1 MRRLLILIQVMIF
14 CSVPGVVSVSQAK
27 TAELICDGPKLT
39 REQVKSIIKR
49 ERFVRADLP
58 KALKEFTD
66 QFGRQRCH
74 YTYMEIPK
82 KAALHK
88 ENTFILD
95 QYGVIVDAV
104 TGRASPHASV
114 ECPKRKLTN
123 KEVIDFVNAE
133 RARSN
138 DLPAAPKKLKTR
150 VTPKRCMYVYYEFAE
165 TGDKNKRAY
174 LSFTVDQY
182 GGVYSVHRQGLK

>member
-1 MRRLLILIQVMIF
+1 MRQLLILIQAMIF

-39 REQVKSIIKR
+39 KEQVKSIIKR

-58 KALKEFTD
+58 KALDKYTD
-66 QFGRQRCH
+66 QFGRNRCH
-74 YTYMEIPK
+74 YVYMELPEEKGI
-82 KAALHK
+82 HK
-88 ENTFILD
+88 ENRFILD
-95 QYGVIVDAV
+95 QYGVIVDAI
-104 TGRASPHASV
+104 TGRTSPNASI

-123 KEVIDFVNAE
+123 KEVIGFVNTE

-138 DLPAAPKKLKTR
+138 DLPAAPKILKTR

-165 TGDKNKRAY
+165 TGDKNNRAY

-182 GGVYSVHRQGLK
+182 GGVYSVHRQGKF